1 VRRVVIT
8 GLGIVSP
15 LGNRVG
21 EVVAA
26 LRDGRSGLSFVQEY
40 ADLGLRSRVAGLPDL
55 SGLPPIDRKLRRFM
69 GDGAMY
75 AYHAMRDA
83 IADAR
88 LAPAVVSNPATGL
101 IVGSGAGST
110 VNHIESVDLQ
120 RRHGAAKVPPYMVP
134 RCMGNTTSACLATG
148 FQIKGIS
155 YSITSA
161 CATSAHCVGHG
172 VELIMSGKQDVVFA
186 GGAEE
191 VSWTNTLLFDAMGAL
206 SSAYNATP
214 EHASRPYALGR
225 DGFVIAGG
233 GGVVVLESLE
243 HARARG
249 ADIYAEVVG
258 YGASSDGY
266 DMVAPSQEG
275 AARSMQLAVGRLED
289 RIDYVNTHGTGTPVG
304 DVVEVK
310 AMQAVFGKAM
320 PRFSSTKSLTGHAIA
335 AAGVHETIYSLL
347 MMRDGFIAGSANID
361 TLDPVFDGLP
371 LVRRAV
377 PFELNTVMSN
387 SFGFGGTN
395 ATLIFRRLAS

>member
-1 VRRVVIT
+1 
-8 GLGIVSP
+8 
-15 LGNRVG
+15 
-21 EVVAA
+21 
-26 LRDGRSGLSFVQEY
+26 
-40 ADLGLRSRVAGLPDL
+40 
-55 SGLPPIDRKLRRFM
+55 
-69 GDGAMY
+69 MY

-88 LAPAVVSNPATGL
+88 LTPAEVSNPATGL

-110 VNHIESVDLQ
+110 VNHIESVDLH

-172 VELIMSGKQDVVFA
+172 ADLIVSGKQDVVFA

-191 VSWTNTLLFDAMGAL
+191 LSWTNTLLFDAMGAL

-214 EHASRPYALGR
+214 VQASRPYDSGR

-233 GGVVVLESLE
+233 GGVVVLEALE
-243 HARARG
+243 HAQARG

-275 AARSMQLAVGRLED
+275 AARSMRLAIDGVQD
-289 RIDYVNTHGTGTPVG
+289 RIDYINTHGTGTPVG
-304 DVVEVK
+304 DVVEAN
-310 AMQAVFGKAM
+310 AMRVVFGRAM
-320 PRFSSTKSLTGHAIA
+320 PRFSSTKGLTGHALA
-335 AAGVHETIYSLL
+335 AAGVHEMIYSLL
-347 MMRDGFIAGSANID
+347 MMRGGFIAGSANID
-361 TLDPVFDGLP
+361 ALDPAFEDLP
-371 LVRRAV
+371 LVRKTV
-377 PFELNTVMSN
+377 PCELSTVMSN

-395 ATLIFRRLAS
+395 ATLVFRRFVA

>member
-1 VRRVVIT
+1 MRRVVIT
-8 GLGIVSP
+8 GLGIVSC
-15 LGNRVG
+15 LGNKREQVTRSLL
-21 EVVAA
+21 E
-26 LRDGRSGLSFVQEY
+26 GRSGVTFVQEY
-40 ADLGLRSRVAGLPDL
+40 ADLGFRSRVAGRPDL
-55 SGLPPIDRKLRRFM
+55 SDLPPIDRKLRRFM

-88 LAPAVVSNPATGL
+88 LAPADVSNPATGL
-101 IVGSGAGST
+101 ILGSGVGST
-110 VNHIESVDLQ
+110 LNHIESVDLQ

-134 RCMGNTTSACLATG
+134 RVMGNTTSACLATG

-155 YSITSA
+155 YSIASA

-172 VELIMSGKQDVVFA
+172 AELILSGKQDVVFA

-214 EHASRPYALGR
+214 EHASRPYASGR

-233 GGVVVLESLE
+233 GGVVVLEALE
-243 HARARG
+243 HAQARG

-266 DMVAPSQEG
+266 DMVAPLEEG
-275 AARSMQLAVGRLED
+275 AARSMQLAIGRFED

-310 AMQAVFGKAM
+310 AMQAVFGEAM

-371 LVRRAV
+371 LVRTSV